1 MYIVRFTF
9 LNEQELFWGPFK
21 TYELAEKFMEKAKNQ
36 LASLYISDAHKQAE
50 ILQLHAGE

>member
-9 LNEQELFWGPFK
+9 LNGEELLWGPFK

-36 LASLYISDAHKQAE
+36 LAALYIFDAYKQAE
-50 ILQLHAGE
+50 ILQLHPGE